1 MQGKLGSA
9 QNSHYFS
16 LDNAQL
22 AVRRRFT
29 RRRANFF
36 ALYAPLADDWALLDK
51 SHAGQ
56 ARLTAEFSQQQLQVK
71 DAATWKR
78 INPEAHA
85 PKA

>member
-1 MQGKLGSA
+1 MAGKLGSE

-16 LDNAQL
+16 LGNAQL
-22 AVRRRFT
+22 AVRRRST
-29 RRRANFF
+29 RSRANFF
-36 ALYAPLADDWALLDK
+36 ALYAPLADDWALLDN
-51 SHAGQ
+51 SHARQ
-56 ARLTAEFSQQQLQVK
+56 ARLAAEFSQQQLQVK